1 MERQKIINDLKE
13 WQGKDEEKRAFI
25 LIISQRIDED
35 NIEGISVVQGNKQIT
50 CAALADAIKN
60 MPDLFRDASRL
71 ALVNTILKEK
81 YGKTDKDTNA
91 DIN

>member
-25 LIISQRIDED
+25 LILAEQSDED
-35 NIEGISVVQGNKQIT
+35 NIQVNSAVKGNKQIT
-50 CAALADAIKN
+50 CAALAEAIRN
-60 MPDLFRDASRL
+60 MPDLFQDASRV
-71 ALVNTILKEK
+71 ALVATSLKGKE
-81 YGKTDKDTNA
+81 GKTDKDTNA

>member
-1 MERQKIINDLKE
+1 MEQQKIINDLKE

-25 LIISQRIDED
+25 LIISERSDEG
-35 NIEGISVVQGNKQIT
+35 NIEGNAVVQGKKQIT
-50 CAALADAIKN
+50 CAALVEAIRN

-71 ALVNTILKEK
+71 VALRSILKEEEK
-81 YGKTDKDTNA
+81 ETDKDTNA

>member
-25 LIISQRIDED
+25 LIISEQSDED
-35 NIEGISVVQGNKQIT
+35 KIEVNSVVQGNKQIT
-50 CAALADAIKN
+50 CASLAEAIRN
-60 MPDLFRDASRL
+60 MPDSFKDALRL
-71 ALVNTILKEK
+71 ALIASILKEK
-81 YGKTDKDTNA
+81 EGKTDKDTNA